1 MNVLRLLRRTTSP
14 VHRFVAFRYV
24 SNTRGTWSVVLGAIV
39 AVAALVGLL
48 LEVAGVVCFDVG
60 LHGSLTRKVSLAVPA
75 SQVLCLGSAL
85 LGLLVAYVLLRF
97 SRLPRWLA
105 AGAGGLIIA
114 GAAIDLLKPVP
125 AWRTLIAVGGAGGSP
140 WTIAAC
146 AATAVGMLV
155 ILAGLMR
162 RSAPASSPA
171 GRLAAAGPGGAGLEL
186 GPVTHQAV
194 ARLSLL
200 RGMADGVSRGTFV
213 AGATRVF
220 ALLATLGL
228 VAAQVL
234 EVLLERT
241 DAATPGFAALAAARA
256 MTLSI
261 VAACAAVVTIWIVT
275 FEWKQR
281 HVGAALGILLVGA
294 TAGAALLTWTAMG
307 RGLPYADIFAAKAT
321 GLRFF
326 AEAPTVD
333 LASLASLGAT
343 AAIAL
348 VIAAFLAVLLLV
360 SRFMSFYSTVSIGGV
375 WIGTMAL
382 VVVLS
387 VMGGFESDLRQKILG
402 SNAHIQ
408 ITREHGEFVDWRA
421 VRARIDAVRG
431 VQASTPFATSEV
443 VIASNNNYFNV
454 IIKGIDTT
462 SVAAVTDL
470 VRDLDDPAAMQRL
483 EPIERDVIDLDADAE
498 PIDFSGGGGGDIAPA
513 PDARPVDAAPPAPSQ
528 AADVNRVGEGPMALP
543 DLPPLGPPAGKPP
556 KTAAARRV
564 LTLNGVLVGRE
575 LTRQIHL
582 SSGQEVRLI
591 SPLSDPSNPDATGTP
606 IPFNRDYRVAGV
618 FYTGMY
624 EYDLK
629 YVYVTLTSLQSFLDR
644 GDAIDGIEVRVA
656 DPDGTGP
663 VVAALSRELGP
674 DYRVQDW
681 RELNRNLFSAL
692 KLEKIAMFMVLA
704 IIILVASFSI
714 VGNLIMVV
722 IEKGREIALL
732 KTLGASTRDVVVIF
746 VLQGVT
752 IGFFGTALGLLSGL
766 GICWYLAGFGFPIN
780 PDVYYISELPVHVD
794 YGSVAMVG
802 GAALVISVAATLYP
816 AVLASRLRP
825 AAGLRS

>member
-1 MNVLRLLRRTTSP
+1 MNAAF
-14 VHRFVAFRYV
+14 HRFVALRYV
-24 SNTRGTWSVVLGAIV
+24 SNTRGQWSVVLASLV
-39 AVAALVGLL
+39 CAALLL
-48 LEVAGVVCFDVG
+48 GVTLLATSALCFEVG
-60 LHGSLTRKVSLAVPA
+60 LHGALTRRVTLAMPSGWVFIA
-75 SQVLCLGSAL
+75 GGLGFSAL
-85 LGLLVAYVLLRF
+85 IEYAIRTY
-97 SRLPRWLA
+97 SRAPRWLGA
-105 AGAGGLIIA
+105 VAGLAVL
-114 GAAIDLLKPVP
+114 GATVVEAYKPAP
-125 AWRTLIAVGGAGGSP
+125 AWRALIAVGGAGTST
-140 WTIAAC
+140 WTFIELGLAAVAVAVTIVTIFMPRPGGFSVWRAHLAMLLAVLAFAAAAVLLVLLERADPASAGFAQLAAVRSVVVRVVAGLALVSSVSLLIAHASRGR
-146 AATAVGMLV
+146 AGTGLLLA
-155 ILAGLMR
+155 LAGV
-162 RSAPASSPA
+162 
-171 GRLAAAGPGGAGLEL
+171 LAAAG
-186 GPVTHQAV
+186 
-194 ARLSLL
+194 
-200 RGMADGVSRGTFV
+200 F
-213 AGATRVF
+213 
-220 ALLATLGL
+220 
-228 VAAQVL
+228 
-234 EVLLERT
+234 
-241 DAATPGFAALAAARA
+241 
-256 MTLSI
+256 I
-261 VAACAAVVTIWIVT
+261 
-275 FEWKQR
+275 
-281 HVGAALGILLVGA
+281 
-294 TAGAALLTWTAMG
+294 TWTAMS
-307 RGLPYADIFAAKAT
+307 RGLPYPDVFAAKAT

-333 LASLASLGAT
+333 LDSLASLGAT

-348 VIAAFLAVLLLV
+348 VVAVFLAVLLLV

-408 ITREHGEFVDWRA
+408 ITREHGDFVDWRA

-470 VRDLDDPAAMQRL
+470 VRDLDEPEAMQRL
-483 EPIERDVIDLDADAE
+483 EPIEHDDIDLGADAE
-498 PIDFSGGGGGDIAPA
+498 PMDFSGGDAPT
-513 PDARPVDAAPPAPSQ
+513 PDARPADARPSIPDLNRLPAM
-528 AADVNRVGEGPMALP
+528 EGPVSLP
-543 DLPPLGPPAGKPP
+543 DLAPVGVGAAAPSGKPA

-663 VVAALSRELGP
+663 VVDALSRELGP

-752 IGFFGTALGLLSGL
+752 IGFFGTVLGLLFGL
-766 GICWYLAGFGFPIN
+766 GICWYLGLYGFPIN
-780 PDVYYISELPVHVD
+780 PDVYYIDQLPVHVD
-794 YGSVAMVG
+794 YASVAMVG
-802 GAALVISVAATLYP
+802 GAALLISVAATLYP